1 MRICIFTDSFLPY
14 FSGVTYAVLNQA
26 SELVRRGHEV
36 YIFRPKPW
44 HSKQE
49 GMDDVAE
56 GVKIVN
62 LPCSIPIPN
71 VPKLH
76 VVLPTFLY
84 TIYKLLRL
92 RPDVIHLNTEWGC
105 GWEGVVAGRMMGI
118 PAVGTFHTFF
128 AEPGYLKAFGL
139 PNNKIMRNIMWNY
152 SVFFYSR
159 CHALTSPSA
168 AVKNALVAHGVK
180 TEPAV
185 VSNGIELPELIESE
199 AVERLREEHE
209 LTGPTFAYIGR
220 ISPEKSLDVLLKA
233 FAKVSQ
239 ERDDARLAIV
249 GDGPYR
255 FKLRRQIKQLGI
267 SEKTVQFGF
276 VPHDELIAQNIPR
289 VADIFITASK
299 TENQPMSI
307 LEAMAFGLPI
317 VGARAKGIPELVEDG
332 RDGLLFEPD
341 DVDDMAAQMLA
352 SIQDPTAL
360 KEMSNNAL
368 LTADAHTIERTVD
381 RLEDVYLQAIEIKR
395 GTEARERA
403 SQSNQTAAASAAPE
417 TTDESPAATPDPDNH
432 VASATAPGEF

>member
-14 FSGVTYAVLNQA
+14 CSGVTYAVLNQA

-44 HSKQE
+44 YSKQE
-49 GMDDVAE
+49 GMDDIPE
-56 GVKIVN
+56 GVHVIN

-76 VVLPTFLY
+76 VVLPTFVY
-84 TIYKLLRL
+84 TLYKLRKL

-180 TEPAV
+180 TEPSV
-185 VSNGIELPELIESE
+185 VSNGIELPEFVEND
-199 AVERLREEHE
+199 AVEQLREKHQ

-233 FAKVSQ
+233 FAQVSQ
-239 ERDDARLAIV
+239 QREDARLAIV

-276 VPHDELIAQNIPR
+276 VPHDELIAENIPR

-317 VGARAKGIPELVEDG
+317 VGARAKGIPELVADG

-341 DVDDMAAQMLA
+341 DVDDMADKMLA
-352 SIQDPTAL
+352 SIQDRSAM

-368 LTADAHTIERTVD
+368 LTAEDHTIERTVD
-381 RLEDVYLQAIEIKR
+381 RLVDVYLRAIQIKR
-395 GTEARERA
+395 GTEAMERA
-403 SQSNQTAAASAAPE
+403 NQDTQAVVASPSPE
-417 TTDESPAATPDPDNH
+417 KTDESPVEEPGQDSR
-432 VASATAPGEF
+432 VASATAPGDF